1 MQYELNITNFQ
12 GPLDLLLHLISRAKI
27 EIQDIF
33 VSEITEQYLAFLEG
47 QEQLD
52 LEVASDFLQMA
63 ATLIYIKSRALL
75 PQKAQDG
82 DLDEEGLTPEEQLI
96 ARLRE
101 YKRYKEVSE
110 ELRALEE
117 QAQGVYYKLPE
128 EVVEAESGAAFAN
141 ASVSALAE
149 AYLKM
154 LRRVK
159 RKAPPAQDVVIYRDQ
174 FSVRT
179 QIRYILGRLREG
191 KRLSFRALVSRE
203 PSREELAVT
212 FLSLLELTHRGR
224 VKVAQEQVYGDIE
237 IVKAG

>member
-75 PQKAQDG
+75 PQKAQNG

-191 KRLSFRALVSRE
+191 KRLSFRGLVSRE